1 MRTTTFA
8 IILSMFAAQQI
19 AFGAEGKIIKRAD
32 LPEAVKAAKSA
43 KKASKFP
50 GIPSC
55 SVGRLETDWS
65 TVMDIGSWDETRVKA
80 HACGSAKTVY
90 VCSAFGK
97 LSVRCE

>member
-8 IILSMFAAQQI
+8 IILSMFAAQQTVF
-19 AFGAEGKIIKRAD
+19 AAGKVITKAD
-32 LPEAVKAAKSA
+32 LPESIKTAKKDKAA
-43 KKASKFP
+43 KFP

-65 TVMDIGSWDETRVKA
+65 TVMDIGDWDEPKVKA
-80 HACGSAKTVY
+80 HACNSAKNVY
-90 VCSAFGK
+90 VCAAFGK